1 MSELFNFI
9 KFPKGEK
16 ENIVLVGDKI
26 KWKQPENSFIIYYQ
40 GFWIPLKDEIERLLI
55 YAPVPEEEFAKI
67 LIEIKPPVQIEEL
80 MISQFNSS
88 KREYNLLQDKV
99 KNLKN
104 KIIQTYNQNYKP

>member
-1 MSELFNFI
+1 MSKLFNFVE
-9 KFPKGEK
+9 PKKEK
-16 ENIVLVGDKI
+16 ENWVLVNDKI
-26 KWKQPENSFIIYYQ
+26 KWKQPDNRFRIYYQ
-40 GFWIPLKDEIERLLI
+40 GFWTPLKDEIELI
-55 YAPVPEEEFAKI
+55 LANSSIPEEVFAKV
-67 LIEIKPPVQIEEL
+67 LIELNPPIQIEEM